1 MLTQVKTAHDTRWP
15 QQLMA
20 VPKLG
25 APDRQHTAAGDEE
38 AACISTATRA
48 LVMGVFG
55 SGGFRPR
62 QAHR

>member
-1 MLTQVKTAHDTRWP
+1 MLTQVKTAQDPRWP

-20 VPKLG
+20 VTKSG
-25 APDRQHTAAGDEE
+25 APDRQHTAAGDKE

-48 LVMGVFG
+48 LVMGGFG
-55 SGGFRPR
+55 NGGFRPR